1 MNCIW
6 FYYYGVASST
16 DYAYHLGVGKF
27 TNVWLRFHVSAA
39 PQLLTYLSNS
49 ILGQP
54 MKTGILTINTV
65 FQFSNFF
72 SFKKKT
78 WKRTKPSNSVVDFLR
93 IMTAACT
100 FTVRQDELK
109 CQLHS
114 RDLFC
119 FFAWNISRVSFVH
132 PVLAAVNCNVACSK
146 EKHSWKTGRL
156 NAGRLGNEIIMYNL
170 SGSVIHIYT
179 TYWAFGAVY

>member
-1 MNCIW
+1 M
-6 FYYYGVASST
+6 FYLSYLHRFSLFVVAGRTCHIDELYLVLLLWCGFINRLCLLSWCRQIYKCVASLSCKCGST
-16 DYAYHLGVGKF
+16 TSYLPF
-27 TNVWLRFHVSAA
+27 QLNIRPTNENRHPHHQHCIPIF
-39 PQLLTYLSNS
+39 
-49 ILGQP
+49 
-54 MKTGILTINTV
+54 K
-65 FQFSNFF
+65 FF

-119 FFAWNISRVSFVH
+119 FFA
-132 PVLAAVNCNVACSK
+132 
-146 EKHSWKTGRL
+146 
-156 NAGRLGNEIIMYNL
+156 
-170 SGSVIHIYT
+170 
-179 TYWAFGAVY
+179 